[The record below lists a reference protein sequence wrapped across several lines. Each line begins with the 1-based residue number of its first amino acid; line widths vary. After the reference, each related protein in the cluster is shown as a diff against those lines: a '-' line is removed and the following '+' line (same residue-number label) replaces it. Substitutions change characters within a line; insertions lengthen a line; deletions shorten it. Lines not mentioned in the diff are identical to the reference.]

1 MTDAE
6 PSGSAASSSA
16 VGDPRVLLADYAN
29 GSDEWVRYIVGDV
42 LANGARPSET
52 TIAEAYDL
60 FRQEKALDERVLP
73 AVPMI
78 ATAATEAEQTA
89 PLSIVRLSDV
99 HGVNALLTGS
109 VIDPHIGLTVIYG
122 ENGTGKT
129 GYSRIFKALA
139 ESRTA
144 DEILGDIASTSPE
157 PPSAKIDFKLGD
169 QTESYE
175 WHGETGVPP
184 FTRMSIFD
192 SRSVSYHVDDDL
204 DYVYTPAALAL
215 FEHAIAGLQGVLAR
229 IDGAVRQLRTNDTRL
244 LTRFP
249 RESTAY
255 PLIEA
260 LGASTDLSQIQ
271 ALGDQAPSIDA
282 RIESLRQTVA
292 ALEAN
297 TIRPKLDQAL
307 REARVLSEAQ
317 ELSVVLASFDVTS
330 YNSTVT
336 KRAGLVADYDTFR
349 TELFAAADL
358 PADPDETWSDFI
370 ASGDAYQAHL
380 TDLGVHDDSRCIYCR
395 QELASPARKLLAKY
409 ATYLADRV
417 RADIAAGDQM
427 LAAFGATLSGAATT
441 DVASF
446 THEYAERADKP
457 KFYDDVLAIT
467 DELSAVRDSVLAR
480 TAIDHD
486 PNVQVEAQGRS
497 IAAKLAATNDAVET
511 LHDQLANRM
520 STLAEKKK
528 ELAELDAGGEIT
540 RSWADIERIVNDA
553 KEADRL
559 TTLRGALPRAQ
570 RAVTEL
576 AKTASNELINNNF
589 DLLFVE
595 ECEKLRAPSLK
606 VQFVG
611 REGRAK
617 RRKVLNGTVRPSKV
631 LSEGEQKVLAM
642 ADFLAESRLAGITAP
657 VVFDDP
663 VSSLDHRRIREVSGR
678 IANLAEGIQVIVF
691 THDILFT
698 SQLLSLFEKSK
709 RCSFFEITDEAG
721 KGQVTPSTGP
731 RGDTLKSLRG
741 RINST
746 IQAALVQQGE
756 ARAALVHQ
764 GYSHIRSWCELFT
777 EEELLKGVVRRYE
790 ANVRM
795 TTLLDIKTDRLAAS
809 IAAVAKVFDDACRYT
824 DAHSQPLI
832 TSAVQPTLA
841 KLEEDWKV
849 LQDCR
854 SAYIAP

>member
-1 MTDAE
+1 MTDTEQFGGAGM
-6 PSGSAASSSA
+6 STAA
-16 VGDPRVLLADYAN
+16 GDPRVLLADYAN
-29 GSDEWVRYIVGDV
+29 GSDEWVRYVVGEV

-52 TIAEAYDL
+52 TIAEAYAL

-73 AVPMI
+73 GVPKI

-109 VIDPHIGLTVIYG
+109 VIEPHNGLTVIYA

-144 DEILGDIASTSPE
+144 DEILGDIASASPE
-157 PPSAKIDFKLGD
+157 PPSAKIDYKLGGEA
-169 QTESYE
+169 ESYQ

-184 FTRMSIFD
+184 FTRMSVFD

-215 FEHAIAGLQGVLAR
+215 FEHVIAGLQGVLAR
-229 IDGAVRQLRTNDTRL
+229 IEGAVRQLRTHDPRL

-249 RESTAY
+249 RDSTAY

-260 LGASTDLSQIQ
+260 LGASSDLNQIQ
-271 ALGDQAPSIDA
+271 ALGDHAPNFEA
-282 RIESLRQTVA
+282 RLESLRQTVA

-307 REARVLSEAQ
+307 RESRVLTEAQ
-317 ELSVVLASFDVTS
+317 ELGDVLASFDVAT
-330 YNSTVT
+330 YNNTVT
-336 KRAGLVADYDTFR
+336 KRAGLMADYDAFR

-370 ASGDAYQAHL
+370 AAGDAYRAHL
-380 TDLGVHDDSRCIYCR
+380 TDLGVHDDSRCVYCR
-395 QELASPARKLLAKY
+395 QELAAPARELLTKY
-409 ATYLADRV
+409 ATYLADRI
-417 RADIAAGDQM
+417 RADIAAADQT
-427 LAAFGATLSGAATT
+427 LAEFETTLSGVATT
-441 DVASF
+441 DVSSF
-446 THEYAERADKP
+446 RHEYAERDDKP
-457 KFYDDVLAIT
+457 DFFDDVAAVT
-467 DELSAVRDSVLAR
+467 NGLSAVRDPVSAR
-480 TAIDHD
+480 TAIDYN
-486 PNVQVEAQGRS
+486 PNQLEAQGRA
-497 IAAKLAATNDAVET
+497 IAAKLAATTEAVDT
-511 LHDQLANRM
+511 LKEQLANRT
-520 STLAEKKK
+520 STLVEKRK
-528 ELAELDAGGEIT
+528 ELAELEAGGEIT
-540 RSWADIERIVNDA
+540 RSWADIERIVMDA

-589 DLLFVE
+589 DFLFTE

-617 RRKVLNGTVRPSKV
+617 RRKVLNGTVRPSRV

-642 ADFLAESRLAGITAP
+642 ADFLAESQLAGITAP
-657 VVFDDP
+657 VIFDDP

-678 IANLAEGIQVIVF
+678 IANLAEVSQVIVF

-698 SQLLSLFEKSK
+698 SHLLALFEKSK

-721 KGQVTPSTGP
+721 KGQVTPATGP

-746 IQAALVQQGE
+746 IQAAQAQQGE

-777 EEELLKGVVRRYE
+777 EEELLNGVVRRYE

-795 TTLLDIKTDRLAAS
+795 TTLSDIKTDRLSAS
-809 IAAVAKVFDDACRYT
+809 IATVAKVFNDACRYT

-841 KLEEDWKV
+841 GLEEDWKA
-849 LQDCR
+849 LQECR